1 MQIVVFW
8 CGGSLNTARFSKLQM
23 LVLQI
28 SYHTPLK
35 TITAEN
41 LKQVF
46 NEFERIGHG
55 VETHISKTY

>member
-8 CGGSLNTARFSKLQM
+8 CGGSLIIARFSKFQM
-23 LVLQI
+23 LVLQN

-46 NEFERIGHG
+46 NEFERIVHG